1 MCTVKSILFSLFS
14 FHLKVKKRWG
24 MDSLITNKEPVSSI
38 RDRLLFFSDRYGSD
52 RGHLVAGYSFDD
64 YRVGPE
70 TGLDVSL
77 EVNEPVVGCDVK
89 FSVNAF
95 PAHAVCHMNL
105 VVSKGYGNSDGLGVS
120 EVSHRD
126 VVQIDTEAYCHAEG
140 VAHTVHLDDAVFGK
154 NEGVVAL
161 GAVAVAGYVCY
172 IAA

>member
-1 MCTVKSILFSLFS
+1 MLTDVIVNLELTKQKACLRIDETGS
-14 FHLKVKKRWG
+14 FCQTSV
-24 MDSLITNKEPVSSI
+24 
-38 RDRLLFFSDRYGSD
+38 DRASD

-64 YRVGPE
+64 YCVGPE

-77 EVNEPVVGCDVK
+77 EVDEPVIGCDVK
-89 FSVNAF
+89 LCVYAFS
-95 PAHAVCHMNL
+95 AHAVCHMDL
-105 VVSKGYGNSDGLGVS
+105 VMSIGNGNSDGLGVS
-120 EVSHRD
+120 EVAHRD

-172 IAA
+172 VAA